1 MNKIDH
7 SISNLK
13 STVDKRIDDIMS
25 TIDAKNKQ
33 QKEFRWAI
41 MGFISLYI
49 DGSSKRS
56 YDDSLI
62 GRSYMMIKFNT

>member
-1 MNKIDH
+1 
-7 SISNLK
+7 
-13 STVDKRIDDIMS
+13 
-25 TIDAKNKQ
+25 
-33 QKEFRWAI
+33 

-62 GRSYMMIKFNT
+62 GRSYMMIKFNTNVGNHNDQTPMCCIVSIKPNDENQEY